1 MAGNSTSHAKA
12 WAERTSKARKIMA
25 SDMTTARNS
34 ATVHCSDPPNKHLR
48 HVQYAQGIC
57 PARPMRP
64 GLVQGWV
71 NHSRPS
77 WRRSHG
83 RATRMLRP
91 NKPRV
96 GCTRS
101 DQEVGSPWQQRS
113 SNVRLE
119 YKADDLGRA
128 GLVAHRT
135 ANRYGAWTRGNSKTQ
150 PAAHYVFSGEDLPK
164 CPRKLPYQ
172 TAVQRDSPE
181 DRAAAGARFVGACP
195 LWDRLD

>member
-1 MAGNSTSHAKA
+1 MRRGLPSTANETGVSSGVGKSQQAVL
-12 WAERTSKARKIMA
+12 EKIPR
-25 SDMTTARNS
+25 ARNED
-34 ATVHCSDPPNKHLR
+34 AA
-48 HVQYAQGIC
+48 AQ
-57 PARPMRP
+57 
-64 GLVQGWV
+64 
-71 NHSRPS
+71 
-77 WRRSHG
+77 
-83 RATRMLRP
+83 
-91 NKPRV
+91 KPRV

-181 DRAAAGARFVGACP
+181 DRAAAGARLVGACP